1 MRRSSRKA
9 ALTKCRRRMIIH
21 TMITL
26 TIMPAAAGTIM
37 RTITTMAIIMATVTI
52 IITNSKFAIPDG
64 KPAATFP
71 GIAPDQTFLF
81 R

>member
-1 MRRSSRKA
+1 
-9 ALTKCRRRMIIH
+9 
-21 TMITL
+21 
-26 TIMPAAAGTIM
+26 
-37 RTITTMAIIMATVTI
+37 MAIIMAMVTI